1 MTHWPARERVRYA
14 LAGPCATARRAHSG
28 IASRREPGNGMPL
41 RKRPQVSNQALQKH
55 AADVELAGKFDDL
68 LTAARQAELELR
80 AADARHAPLIERRRL
95 AINLDSALTAVMR
108 AAYAAQRAEIGALG
122 YDDRIFRRKAMAR
135 PKVHAL
141 TAEAERL
148 LTLRESHRLNGIPP
162 APLEPAV

>member
-1 MTHWPARERVRYA
+1 
-14 LAGPCATARRAHSG
+14 
-28 IASRREPGNGMPL
+28 MPL
-41 RKRPQVSNQALQKH
+41 RKRRPQASNEALEKH

-68 LTAARQAELELR
+68 LTAARRAELELR
-80 AADARHAPLIERRRL
+80 EADARHAPLTERRRL

-135 PKVHAL
+135 PEIHTL

>member
-1 MTHWPARERVRYA
+1 
-14 LAGPCATARRAHSG
+14 
-28 IASRREPGNGMPL
+28 MPL
-41 RKRPQVSNQALQKH
+41 RKRPQASKEALEKH

-68 LTAARQAELELR
+68 LTAARQAELALR
-80 AADARHAPLIERRRL
+80 EADARHAPLVERRRL
-95 AINLDSALTAVMR
+95 AISLDSALTAVMR

-135 PKVHAL
+135 PEVHAL

>member
-1 MTHWPARERVRYA
+1 MAEVAAYIA
-14 LAGPCATARRAHSG
+14 AGAAVLLVAAIIFRAWLLRRPTA
-28 IASRREPGNGMPL
+28 E
-41 RKRPQVSNQALQKH
+41 
-55 AADVELAGKFDDL
+55 
-68 LTAARQAELELR
+68 ELER
-80 AADARHAPLIERRRL
+80 RRRL

-135 PKVHAL
+135 PEVHAL